1 MLPEINR
8 KFVYV
13 LQVIVHYILMHMNHS
28 LGSVL
33 MHASQ
38 LLRGD
43 VTFYLV
49 SVQLT
54 LICMK
59 EMKGKGVLCVI
70 TWIPSSPLMGFVHCM
85 CILLCTR
92 MVAML

>member
-1 MLPEINR
+1 MLPEING

-33 MHASQ
+33 MHVSQ

-49 SVQLT
+49 SVQLRNSNIIMYEGDE
-54 LICMK
+54 LRAR
-59 EMKGKGVLCVI
+59 EY
-70 TWIPSSPLMGFVHCM
+70 FV
-85 CILLCTR
+85 
-92 MVAML
+92 